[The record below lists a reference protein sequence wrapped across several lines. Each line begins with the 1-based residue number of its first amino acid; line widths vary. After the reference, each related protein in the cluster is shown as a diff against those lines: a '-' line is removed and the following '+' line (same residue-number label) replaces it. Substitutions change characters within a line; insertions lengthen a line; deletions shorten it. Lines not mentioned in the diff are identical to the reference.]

1 MTAFYIT
8 TPRFCGANYDLPI
21 EEQLR
26 NADAWDER
34 HMRAYKRTL
43 ALFPKRTASFERMLV
58 GSSMTWLRVH
68 EPTLEQIQDAA
79 IAMLNDELDS
89 GGLERHRLLC
99 AWAFAVFYRFSL
111 DDAAKSHGRK
121 R

>member
-34 HMRAYKRTL
+34 HGRAYKRTI
-43 ALFPKRTASFERMLV
+43 ALFPKRTMPLERGRV
-58 GSSMTWLRVH
+58 VSAMTWLRVH

-79 IAMLNDELDS
+79 LAMMNGEIS
-89 GGLERHRLLC
+89 FMILERQRLLC

-121 R
+121 Q